1 MNDEY
6 LYCMDK
12 LKAIKYLIESTAS
25 STTGDDVMY
34 AKEALAFLSDSMHEA
49 LQNLEKIINKKDK

>member
-12 LKAIKYLIESTAS
+12 LKAIKHLIESTARN
-25 STTGDDVMY
+25 TTGDNIEY
-34 AKEALAFLSDSMHEA
+34 AKESLKFLSDSMSDA
-49 LQNLEKIINKKDK
+49 IKNLENIVNTKGQ